1 MTSGT
6 GSVLHVLTVHFNTP
20 DLTSRLVKEL
30 PRESPHGRAVV
41 VHVLDN
47 CSTPA
52 NLCALRAGIDGLP
65 GVTLDIRTTNMGFGG
80 GMNALV
86 SSSDV
91 KDDDVIWLLNPDT
104 RLRAGCLE
112 SLEDELDSGEFDLVS
127 PLIYSGNELDPWIW
141 YCGGSISVREV
152 RVKHQLY
159 GRRLADAPRRAFE
172 TEFITG
178 AAPMMRASTFRTLGG
193 FPSGYFLY
201 WEDTYFSWSA
211 RERGCRLGVVPS
223 AHLWHAVG
231 ASSGTGQSQTFY
243 YWSSRNRFT
252 FARDIGVSR
261 RRLAFGKGGIETLRT
276 IGKALRETEG
286 RLPKAIA
293 ATRGIFEGFTQAGKP
308 HRCRR

>member
-1 MTSGT
+1 
-6 GSVLHVLTVHFNTP
+6 
-20 DLTSRLVKEL
+20 
-30 PRESPHGRAVV
+30 
-41 VHVLDN
+41 
-47 CSTPA
+47 
-52 NLCALRAGIDGLP
+52 
-65 GVTLDIRTTNMGFGG
+65 
-80 GMNALV
+80 MNALV

-211 RERGCRLGVVPS
+211 RERGGCRLGVVPS

-231 ASSGTGQSQTFY
+231 ASSGTGQSQTFFTIGPLAIA
-243 YWSSRNRFT
+243 SLSPATSESHDADSRLGK
-252 FARDIGVSR
+252 GVSKRFAPSVRRCVR
-261 RRLAFGKGGIETLRT
+261 RR
-276 IGKALRETEG
+276 G

-308 HRCRR
+308 PQVPQIAVRWSIVCWMSSTGGAARRRSLLKSGGGSAAICRGGRESREGGLDTRQ